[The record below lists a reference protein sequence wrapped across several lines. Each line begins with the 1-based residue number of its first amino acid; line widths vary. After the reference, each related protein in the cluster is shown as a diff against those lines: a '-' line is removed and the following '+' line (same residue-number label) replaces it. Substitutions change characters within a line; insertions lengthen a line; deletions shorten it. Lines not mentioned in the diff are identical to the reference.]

1 MAQYPERVLATPITS
16 VFFSTYAA
24 VQEDREELSKA
35 FFRSSSFLVR
45 IGLLMAVVLLAAAPE
60 VVLIVFGEIW
70 LPIVPVFRLML
81 VYILLNPIYA
91 NLSYLI
97 IGVGRPDGLTRV
109 RLMQVALF
117 VVAVVVAASL
127 WGIKG
132 VAMAAN
138 LMMLSGTLAL
148 LVYSRRFVDFSP
160 SRMFLW
166 PMVATTASIAIGYLL
181 IQSVQW
187 TSLWWTLI
195 LKSISISGVY
205 ILILYL
211 TERQIIYP
219 PISFEAFAPTLPHT
233 N

>member
-1 MAQYPERVLATPITS
+1 
-16 VFFSTYAA
+16 
-24 VQEDREELSKA
+24 
-35 FFRSSSFLVR
+35 
-45 IGLLMAVVLLAAAPE
+45 MAVVLLATAPE
-60 VVLIVFGEIW
+60 VTLILFGEIW

-81 VYILLNPIYA
+81 VYILLNPIYV

-109 RLMQVALF
+109 RFMQVALF
-117 VVAVVVAASL
+117 VVAVVVFAYL
-127 WGIKG
+127 WNING

-148 LVYSRRFVDFSP
+148 LIYSRRFVSFSL

-166 PMVATTASIAIGYLL
+166 PTVATAASVATGFLL
-181 IQSVQW
+181 VQGVQW

-211 TERQIIYP
+211 TERHIIFEYSSQILQPLWNQFRSRI
-219 PISFEAFAPTLPHT
+219 T
-233 N
+233 

>member
-1 MAQYPERVLATPITS
+1 
-16 VFFSTYAA
+16 
-24 VQEDREELSKA
+24 
-35 FFRSSSFLVR
+35 
-45 IGLLMAVVLLAAAPE
+45 
-60 VVLIVFGEIW
+60 
-70 LPIVPVFRLML
+70 
-81 VYILLNPIYA
+81 
-91 NLSYLI
+91 
-97 IGVGRPDGLTRV
+97 
-109 RLMQVALF
+109 VALF
-117 VVAVVVAASL
+117 VVAVIVSASL

-138 LMMLSGTLAL
+138 LMMLSGTLVL
-148 LVYSRRFVDFSP
+148 LAYSRRFVDYSL

-211 TERQIIYP
+211 TERQIIYEYSSQILQP
-219 PISFEAFAPTLPHT
+219 LWNEFRARIT
-233 N
+233 